1 MSLPRAGRLP
11 RRRHRQIRY
20 DATMSRRLALV
31 CTLPLACTS
40 PVAATD
46 GGSEPTAG
54 ETGATTHEASTTGA
68 GSTDASTTD
77 VSTTGAPTTG
87 DSPDGL
93 HPIPAD
99 PQRDGDPDAGY
110 HALVNNGYVSCG
122 IPWTAYSQVFTD
134 APEELRLPGRDGKNA
149 NLPYDKT
156 AFVGASGVELV
167 SANCLQCHA
176 GEIDG
181 QLVIGLGNASA
192 DFTVKVGGSAAL
204 ADLLLDDPAEKAEL
218 QRFVARL
225 NAVEPYTQTLT
236 LGANPADNI
245 AAVLFSHRDPWTME
259 WFDEP
264 LLDLPP
270 VVVTPVD
277 VPPWW
282 HMKKKH
288 AMFYVGAGRGDHART
303 MMAASTLCTDD
314 IDEAR
319 AIDEYFPDIRAYLL
333 TLEPPAYPFA
343 VDAALAAAGQQVFA
357 ATCAGCHGTYGA
369 EPTYPN
375 LLVDLDVIAT
385 DAALAT
391 DASQFAGRYVDWFTR
406 GSTARSRGSSRRS
419 AMSRRRSTASGRPRR
434 IFTTARCRR
443 SPRCSTAPRARSPGP
458 AATSRPTTTP
468 LRSAGS
474 TRRSI
479 TARKASPRRTC
490 ASGSTTPPS
499 PATATA
505 ATPSA
510 TPSTRATAPP

>member
-1 MSLPRAGRLP
+1 MPRPLS
-11 RRRHRQIRY
+11 I
-20 DATMSRRLALV
+20 TLA
-31 CTLPLACTS
+31 CALPLACAS
-40 PVAATD
+40 PAATTG
-46 GGSEPTAG
+46 GGSEAAG
-54 ETGATTHEASTTGA
+54 SETGTPTTGAGASTTG
-68 GSTDASTTD
+68 TP
-77 VSTTGAPTTG
+77 TTGAPTTG
-87 DSPDGL
+87 TSTTGTSTTGKSTDGL
-93 HPIPAD
+93 RPIPAD
-99 PQRDGDPDAGY
+99 PQRDGDPDEGY
-110 HALVNNGYVSCG
+110 RALVNNGYVSCG

-134 APEELRLPGRDGKNA
+134 APEALRLPGRDGKNA
-149 NLPYDKT
+149 TLPYDKT

-181 QLVIGLGNASA
+181 KLFVGLGNASG

-245 AAVLFSHRDPWTME
+245 AAVLFSHRDPDTME

-319 AIDEYFPDIRAYLL
+319 AIDEYFPDIRAYIL
-333 TLEPPAYPFA
+333 TIEAPAYPFA
-343 VDAALAAAGQQVFA
+343 IDAELAAAGAEVFA
-357 ATCAGCHGTYGA
+357 ATCSGCHGTYGDSD
-369 EPTYPN
+369 TYPN
-375 LLVDLDVIAT
+375 LLVDLDVIGT
-385 DAALAT
+385 DAALST
-391 DASQFAGRYVDWFTR
+391 DASQFAGRYVDWFND
-406 GSTARSRGSSRRS
+406 GFYGEVSRLEPQVGYV
-419 AMSRRRSTASGRPRR
+419 APPLDGIWA
-434 IFTTARCRR
+434 
-443 SPRCSTAPRARSPGP
+443 TAPYLHNGSVPTVAALLDSP
-458 AATSRPTTTP
+458 SRPTYWT
-468 LRSAGS
+468 RSHESTDYDPANLGWQHQALDHGQAGE
-474 TRRSI
+474 
-479 TARKASPRRTC
+479 
-490 ASGSTTPPS
+490 
-499 PATATA
+499 
-505 ATPSA
+505 PSA
-510 TPSTRATAPP
+510 DVRKKIYDTTQPGYGNGGHTFGDALSASDRAAVIEYLKTL